1 MRIENLGLKNL
12 GLNAIT
18 QKWEVKLDV
27 GIGIGSDIDIRYR
40 HPTLAVS
47 GCLYR
52 MLISKTDTDIQ

>member
-1 MRIENLGLKNL
+1 MRIEKLGLKNL

-40 HPTLAVS
+40 HPTLAVR
-47 GCLYR
+47 GCRYR
-52 MLISKTDTDIQ
+52 MSISETYTNIQ